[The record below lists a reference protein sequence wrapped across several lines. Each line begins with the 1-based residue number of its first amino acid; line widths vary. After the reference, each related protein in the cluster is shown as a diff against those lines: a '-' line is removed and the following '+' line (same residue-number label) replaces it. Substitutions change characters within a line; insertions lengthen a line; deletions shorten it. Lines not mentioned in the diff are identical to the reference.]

1 MTRVYASS
9 QQLMDSSAIV
19 CNCLHAFFPA
29 TYILHENYTG
39 SGREI
44 PIVKLMK
51 VLKDQFPAI
60 TSVGFDSP
68 HGAML
73 LITRFGHEV
82 IVTDDSRTEDE
93 HLDLYTLDKELY
105 TAGRLLASPEIDH
118 AQFLTRTVAPKLSMP
133 ALLPASTLRIRDTP
147 SSEIRT
153 VITYQAVYPV
163 FNASGHFHIPMS
175 ERGILLIFEPS
186 GNIIACNKADSRS
199 AVGTGI
205 VQVKDSPDP
214 IIAGMLQHVN
224 KRYRG
229 LTRLPSRVQSTFKV
243 GGETVLLD
251 IRKIESL
258 YNSNWYVALAVP
270 ENDFLGKAKHSR
282 NTTVLISIGLALFGI
297 VISAYLGSALASPLA
312 RISAQ
317 MRNVLRLQLET
328 SRDESV
334 KIVQEIEEIEA
345 SFEAMTSG
353 LVSFSKYVPLHIIR
367 SVLSN
372 NLEAHL
378 GVQPTVCTVC
388 FIDVVNFTAMSETLS
403 IDIVMEVMGECF
415 EDFSNIIMASGG
427 TIDKYIGDSIM
438 AFWNTP
444 EQPVE
449 NHEQTAIAACLSCQA
464 RLVELR
470 AKWRESSLPELT
482 CCIGLASGNA
492 FVGNVG
498 SKGRL
503 NYTVMGETVNLAAR
517 IEPLNRVFGTSILV
531 DRSLYEITNSQFEFC
546 KIGSTTVKGLR
557 NIIELYE
564 PLCLLSTASPEPHD
578 ETKVGGKTSCEQ
590 SE

>member
-1 MTRVYASS
+1 MARENTYTSRRPSFAVLLAALSFVIVGTVSASLIWISYVESTTSSRELAESTYGGMMTRVYASS

-214 IIAGMLQHVN
+214 IIAGML
-224 KRYRG
+224 
-229 LTRLPSRVQSTFKV
+229 
-243 GGETVLLD
+243 
-251 IRKIESL
+251 
-258 YNSNWYVALAVP
+258 
-270 ENDFLGKAKHSR
+270 
-282 NTTVLISIGLALFGI
+282 
-297 VISAYLGSALASPLA
+297 
-312 RISAQ
+312 
-317 MRNVLRLQLET
+317 
-328 SRDESV
+328 
-334 KIVQEIEEIEA
+334 
-345 SFEAMTSG
+345 
-353 LVSFSKYVPLHIIR
+353 
-367 SVLSN
+367 
-372 NLEAHL
+372 
-378 GVQPTVCTVC
+378 
-388 FIDVVNFTAMSETLS
+388 
-403 IDIVMEVMGECF
+403 
-415 EDFSNIIMASGG
+415 
-427 TIDKYIGDSIM
+427 
-438 AFWNTP
+438 
-444 EQPVE
+444 
-449 NHEQTAIAACLSCQA
+449 
-464 RLVELR
+464 
-470 AKWRESSLPELT
+470 
-482 CCIGLASGNA
+482 
-492 FVGNVG
+492 
-498 SKGRL
+498 
-503 NYTVMGETVNLAAR
+503 
-517 IEPLNRVFGTSILV
+517 
-531 DRSLYEITNSQFEFC
+531 
-546 KIGSTTVKGLR
+546 
-557 NIIELYE
+557 
-564 PLCLLSTASPEPHD
+564 
-578 ETKVGGKTSCEQ
+578 
-590 SE
+590 